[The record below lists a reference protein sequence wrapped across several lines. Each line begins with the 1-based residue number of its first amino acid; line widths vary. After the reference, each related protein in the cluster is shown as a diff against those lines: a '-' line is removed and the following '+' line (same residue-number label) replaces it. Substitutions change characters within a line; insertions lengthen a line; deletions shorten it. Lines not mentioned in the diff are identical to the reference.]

1 MFGNSPAHFL
11 CTLSQ
16 CVLIDLLWR
25 FLMWLSVFSAFLI
38 SFLLPSLFCNSI
50 RHYPF
55 RDVCSVWVY
64 SFSFSLI
71 LPLWIFTFHVLDCQG
86 LAFAAKVWSPLVS
99 LFWVILTRHFE
110 FFMFWFDFLLWVI
123 FLICCCVWLL
133 LYLVFVSV
141 KGFILVTLCLL

>member
-1 MFGNSPAHFL
+1 METHPPISCVHLVNVYLLTYFGGSL
-11 CTLSQ
+11 CGCL
-16 CVLIDLLWR
+16 
-25 FLMWLSVFSAFLI
+25 FSAFLI

-123 FLICCCVWLL
+123 FLICCCV
-133 LYLVFVSV
+133 
-141 KGFILVTLCLL
+141 